1 MCMGGAAAKKQ
12 QGSLI
17 PSTGCCQWADEQEE
31 EEEEGSQC
39 IAPAP
44 GKAKM
49 DGEMTTASPCRKKQ

>member
-31 EEEEGSQC
+31 EEEGSQC